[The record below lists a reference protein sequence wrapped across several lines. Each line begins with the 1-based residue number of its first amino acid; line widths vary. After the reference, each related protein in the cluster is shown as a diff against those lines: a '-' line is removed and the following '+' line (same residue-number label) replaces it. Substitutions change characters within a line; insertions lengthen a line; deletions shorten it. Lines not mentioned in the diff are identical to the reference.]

1 MKKSPLVII
10 FITVFV
16 DLLGFGIVIPIT
28 PFYAEKYGATAL
40 AVGLLM
46 SSYSLMQLIFA
57 PIWGSLSDRVGR
69 RPIILLSLLGS
80 TFSYL
85 IFGLADSLAVMF
97 ISRCFA
103 GVFAANI
110 STSQAY
116 ISDSTNAENRA
127 KGMGLIGAAF
137 GMGFVLGPLFGGFFS
152 HFGYRVPAYLASAIC
167 GINFVS
173 AYLNLPESRIPGR
186 VGETESRVLTFH
198 GIKRTFSMNLL
209 GILVILTFLITFAFS
224 NLEATFALFAEKKYQ
239 FGSVETGY
247 IFGFIGMLMAII
259 QGGLIGRLVK
269 RFGEKKL
276 LVAGTISMLFGMI
289 LIPFVPHFYLLIG
302 VLVLLGF
309 GVGVNNPSLNS
320 LISQYSDP
328 SQVGAVMGVSQAMG
342 SLARILGPMFG
353 GYVYDRYGIEYPYI
367 GAGVFLGIAIGLA
380 VLFMNF
386 SSQERPL
393 LVDPK

>member
-57 PIWGSLSDRVGR
+57 PIWGSLSDRIGR
-69 RPIILLSLLGS
+69 RPIILMSLLGS
-80 TFSYL
+80 TLSYL

-137 GMGFVLGPLFGGFFS
+137 GMGFVLGPLFGGYFS

-186 VGETESRVLTFH
+186 AGETERRALTLQ

-247 IFGFIGMLMAII
+247 IFGFIGLLMAIM

-309 GVGVNNPSLNS
+309 GAGVNNPSLNS

-328 SQVGAVMGVSQAMG
+328 GQVGAVMGVSQAMG

-367 GAGVFLGIAIGLA
+367 GAGVFMGIAIALA
-380 VLFMNF
+380 VLFLNF